1 MQRIP
6 PPQKWLRPALSAK
19 SRVGDAFI
27 ANAGAAVGQIRANRA
42 GAAAGGN
49 PEHLHQLRVG
59 VRRLRSTLRA
69 FRPLLR
75 RKESRRMEK
84 RLRTV
89 LRAFGDARDWDVFE
103 QAFGRAK
110 LPRGAREQADAARRR
125 GGAMARSATLRFL
138 PDEVLAWAR
147 SRPWRKT
154 ANPGETIAAFGARG
168 LERAYGRLVRSASDV
183 DWRDAPRRH
192 RVRILVKR
200 LRYGCDCFAAAW
212 PESDTKRFAKAL
224 RGLQQILGDLNDVAV
239 QRELLEDIALSG
251 ARKPGARLLHSLA
264 QRERGLLPK
273 LAPAWRAFA
282 AVSPYWRAPAA
293 APAAE

>member
-1 MQRIP
+1 MKRIT
-6 PPQKWLRPALSAK
+6 PPQKWTRPELGARA
-19 SRVGDAFI
+19 RAGDAFI

-42 GAAAGGN
+42 GAAAGGD

-75 RKESRRMEK
+75 RGESRRMEK
-84 RLRTV
+84 RLRRV

-103 QAFGRAK
+103 QAFRRAR
-110 LPRGAREQADAARRR
+110 LPRRARELAAAARRR
-125 GGAMARSATLRFL
+125 SGAMARSSTLRFL
-138 PDEVLAWAR
+138 PDEVLAWAK
-147 SRPWRKT
+147 SRPWRRT
-154 ANPGETIAAFGARG
+154 ANPGETMAAFGARA
-168 LERAYGRLVRSASDV
+168 LARAYRRLLKCADGV

-212 PESDTKRFAKAL
+212 PEPDRRKFANAL
-224 RGLQQILGDLNDVAV
+224 RGLQGILGDLNDVAV
-239 QRELLEDIALSG
+239 QRGLLEDIALSG
-251 ARKPGARLLHSLA
+251 GSGPGTNLLRRLEL
-264 QRERGLLPK
+264 RERRLLPK

-282 AVSPYWRAPAA
+282 AVRPFWRAPEA
-293 APAAE
+293 APAAG